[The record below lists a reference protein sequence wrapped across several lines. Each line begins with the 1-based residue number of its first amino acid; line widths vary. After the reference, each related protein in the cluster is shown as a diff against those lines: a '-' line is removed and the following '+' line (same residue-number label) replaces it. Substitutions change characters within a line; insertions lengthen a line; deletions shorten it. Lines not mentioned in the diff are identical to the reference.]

1 MRDTSEIARKLA
13 ALERLGLRRAAPPS
27 FDHSVRLDR
36 HSWRVNSGRAAL
48 GSFVDLTAIDG
59 SESRATEAV
68 ALAFTELERL
78 RALFDRRDA
87 ASALSA
93 LNAAGAL
100 GAAPRELTGLIA
112 QSRRFTV
119 ASGGAFDV
127 TVAPLVDLFRGRA
140 PGTAPTERE
149 IAQAR
154 SLVACG
160 AVAVSGRRITL
171 TRRGMAITLDGIAKG
186 AIVDAIAR
194 VLERH
199 QVVRWLINAGGDI
212 RASGAGEG
220 DQPWTVAIRDPAAE
234 ATLPEAIALRS
245 GALATS
251 GSYDLARAPESEPH
265 EIAHGVLGAFP
276 RDCVSVT
283 VLAPSAMAADALATT
298 VFALGPRA
306 GPVLIERLRCACLIV
321 LPDGGLLMSSK
332 WKELTS

>member
-1 MRDTSEIARKLA
+1 VRDTSGIARKLA
-13 ALERLGLRRAAPPS
+13 ALERLGLRRAAPPP
-27 FDHSVRLDR
+27 FDHSLRLDR
-36 HSWRVNSGRAAL
+36 HSWRVSSGRAAL
-48 GSFVDLTAIDG
+48 GSFVDLTVIDR
-59 SESRATEAV
+59 SETRAPEAV
-68 ALAFTELERL
+68 ALAFAELERL
-78 RALFDRRDA
+78 RVLFDRRDA
-87 ASALSA
+87 GSALAA
-93 LNAAGAL
+93 LNAAGTL

-140 PGTAPTERE
+140 PGSEPSERD
-149 IAQAR
+149 IAAAR

-160 AVAVSGRRITL
+160 AIAVSGRRITL

-212 RASGAGEG
+212 RGAGAG
-220 DQPWTVAIRDPAAE
+220 DGDGPWTVAIRDPATE
-234 ATLPEAIALRS
+234 TTLPEAIALRS

-251 GSYDLARAPESEPH
+251 GCYDRARAAECEPRD
-265 EIAHGVLGAFP
+265 IVHGALGAFP
-276 RDCVSVT
+276 RDCASVT
-283 VLAPSAMAADALATT
+283 VNAPSAMAADALATT

-306 GPVLIERLRCACLIV
+306 GPALIERLRCACLIV
-321 LPDGGLLMSSK
+321 LPDGGRLTSSK

>member
-1 MRDTSEIARKLA
+1 MRDTEIARKLA
-13 ALERLGLRRAAPPS
+13 TLERLGLRRAAPPS
-27 FDHSVRLDR
+27 FDNSVRLDR

-48 GSFVDLTAIDG
+48 GSFVDLTVIDR
-59 SESRATEAV
+59 SETRAAEAV
-68 ALAFTELERL
+68 VLAFAELERL
-78 RALFDRRDA
+78 RALFDRRDS
-87 ASALSA
+87 ASALSV
-93 LNAAGAL
+93 LNDAGAL

-119 ASGGAFDV
+119 ASGGVFDV
-127 TVAPLVDLFRGRA
+127 TVAPLVDLFKGRA
-140 PGTAPTERE
+140 PGSDPTEWE
-149 IAQAR
+149 IAAAR
-154 SLVACG
+154 SLVSCG

-199 QVVRWLINAGGDI
+199 KVGRWLVNAGGDI
-212 RASGAGEG
+212 RASGTG
-220 DQPWTVAIRDPAAE
+220 DGDGAWTVAIRDPAAE
-234 ATLPEAIALRS
+234 TTLPDAVALRS
-245 GALATS
+245 GAIATS
-251 GSYDLARAPESEPH
+251 GCYDLARAPACEPRD
-265 EIAHGVLGAFP
+265 IVNGALGAFP

-306 GPVLIERLRCACLIV
+306 GPALIERLRCACLIV
-321 LPDGGLLMSSK
+321 LPDGGLLTSSK